1 MEKSRTDVERVL
13 TTFSTHMKQKH
24 STPGK
29 FMNNIEE
36 ILDSKRKRQKKESYL
51 RSLEKNVVFLHY
63 FTEEAKA
70 VLELMLRRVNDDEK
84 FIRFDPG
91 LTLSEI
97 EERVREEIKNA
108 KKEISQTERFSEIL
122 KKEAAAEKN
131 YVERLEFNYSYL
143 MAVRSFTV
151 DFINIIYAL
160 QKDYYIEGINS
171 STSEDILR
179 YINMTANYYIGNV
192 RVENGE

>member
-13 TTFSTHMKQKH
+13 ATFSTHRKQKH
-24 STPGK
+24 SMPGK

-70 VLELMLRRVNDDEK
+70 VLELMLRRVNDGEK

-122 KKEAAAEKN
+122 KKEAAAGKN

-160 QKDYYIEGINS
+160 QKDYYVEGINS